1 VVVACAGD
9 FPAIPCAVPVL
20 LPGFLAAAV
29 MQRSAVA
36 LVVLDCMGHDEGY
49 RAEFARLSGRP
60 TLAIQALAAGI
71 AGGIAVMW
79 RHFQAGRTAGRGQ
92 PPSGSSDGARWGRV
106 SCQPM
111 DPRSTR
117 DCAPQTGGDRPL
129 RTRRLTAGHSCLA
142 LAGAAALAAT
152 SPLAAQGPVATLGPA
167 AAPIPQA
174 HMALTHANV
183 VDVRDGRIIPDTTVV
198 VRDGTIVSVG
208 ATAAPAGAT
217 VIDLAGRWL
226 LPGLIDVHTHLET
239 TDAARRALMS
249 GVTTVRSASVGFF
262 QDVALRE
269 MVKAGYLAGPDVLAA
284 GLYVTRDDPS
294 WLADPRM
301 IPLWPKID
309 TADRLRRMV
318 QINKD
323 RGADVI
329 KTRGTERAG
338 RPDTDPRE
346 QVYSEADLR
355 AVVDEATRL
364 GLDVLC
370 HTHGTEG
377 SEAAIRAGV
386 RSIEHGTYLTPAQLR
401 TMKAKNI
408 FWVPTYSTL
417 IDLVEPGGDYD
428 DPVVHVRGR
437 FMLPVLRAAFKEAVA
452 IGVKIATGADS
463 GYGPASVTRIGQE
476 ATNFVEMGM
485 TPLQAV
491 QAATSVAADLLR
503 LDARVGTVAEGFE
516 ADLIA
521 VEANPLVDIRA
532 LQDPLL
538 VISNGR
544 LALNRLQFGR

>member
-1 VVVACAGD
+1 MNLSIRRTSFAGS
-9 FPAIPCAVPVL
+9 L
-20 LPGFLAAAV
+20 L
-29 MQRSAVA
+29 
-36 LVVLDCMGHDEGY
+36 
-49 RAEFARLSGRP
+49 
-60 TLAIQALAAGI
+60 
-71 AGGIAVMW
+71 
-79 RHFQAGRTAGRGQ
+79 
-92 PPSGSSDGARWGRV
+92 
-106 SCQPM
+106 
-111 DPRSTR
+111 
-117 DCAPQTGGDRPL
+117 
-129 RTRRLTAGHSCLA
+129 LA
-142 LAGAAALAAT
+142 LGASAWLSAQQVPAAALGP
-152 SPLAAQGPVATLGPA
+152 SPT
-167 AAPIPQA
+167 PIPQA
-174 HMALTHANV
+174 HLALTHANV
-183 VDVRDGRIIPDTTVV
+183 VDVREGRVAPDVTVV
-198 VRDGTIVSVG
+198 VRDGRIVSVG
-208 ATAAPAGAT
+208 QASVPAGAT
-217 VIDLAGRWL
+217 VLDLRGRWL
-226 LPGLIDVHTHLET
+226 MPGLVDVHTHLDT
-239 TDAARRALMS
+239 MDAARRALMS
-249 GVTTVRSASVGFF
+249 GVTTVRSASVDYF
-262 QDVALRE
+262 QDVGLRE

-301 IPLWPKID
+301 ILLWPKID

-323 RGADVI
+323 RGVDVI

-355 AVVDEATRL
+355 AVVDEAARF

-401 TMKAKNI
+401 TMKAKGI

-437 FMLPVLRAAFKEAVA
+437 FMIPVLKAAFKEALA

-463 GYGPASVTRIGQE
+463 SYGRDSVTRIGQE
-476 ATNFVEMGM
+476 ATNFVELGM

-491 QAATSVAADLLR
+491 QAATSTGAELLR
-503 LDARVGTVAEGFE
+503 LDTKIGAVAPGFE